1 MRRSEGLVNDGA
13 EIGTSEYNSV
23 LPSPFVVS
31 RTSYVAELPSLSV
44 MPQPIVP
51 SGPARKE
58 TLPLT
63 GIGWIRTTALTRI
76 CTLPPYRICCGLTVS
91 QSGLVCILTTLKVYG
106 LTACGH
112 WNTMQSIRI
121 SFRAIAVSE
130 IRCRNKCKVAL
141 CCFFVDIVK

>member
-58 TLPLT
+58 TLP
-63 GIGWIRTTALTRI
+63 
-76 CTLPPYRICCGLTVS
+76 PEP
-91 QSGLVCILTTLKVYG
+91 LTTSMLSPVIFKYASVLKSVADA
-106 LTACGH
+106 LFEVIETSPPRPLSDSPA
-112 WNTMQSIRI
+112 WKTMSPASPLVVLPVARI
-121 SFRAIAVSE
+121 KSPESPPVESPTQR
-130 IRCRNKCKVAL
+130 K
-141 CCFFVDIVK
+141 